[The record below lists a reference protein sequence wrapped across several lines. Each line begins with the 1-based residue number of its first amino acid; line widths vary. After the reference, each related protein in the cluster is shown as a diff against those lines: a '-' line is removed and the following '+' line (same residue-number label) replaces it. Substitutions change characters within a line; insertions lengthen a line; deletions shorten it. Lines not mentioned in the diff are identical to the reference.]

1 MNIYP
6 AIKARMGRWQYYTV
20 KMSMRELADNVKF
33 ASDIYDDRTLDDAI
47 QRVLNESRVKKDLVT
62 YLIRQKDRF
71 FSSVVVA
78 ALHGNPK
85 WYPVTMEDDERFS
98 LFRDD
103 TRLNDTFGVLSFD
116 GTQDY
121 YALDGQHRLAAIKA
135 LVDPN
140 SDVSPDA
147 PSGFKDEEI
156 SVIVVV
162 QSEMDTDEEFL
173 KRYRRLFGNLNRYAK
188 PTDPVTN
195 IIMDEDDAF
204 AILTRR
210 LITEHDFFSYSG
222 KQRESARIKTQKGK
236 NLRSTDS
243 YFTSLETLYAVN
255 ITLLSTRE
263 RKNNGWNV
271 EGERNYKEFAK
282 YRPDEETLDSL
293 FDELKLYWDVLIEE
307 LLVLNESPV
316 KMRNHSALP
325 GSSDTQDNILFWPI
339 GQELLANVAR
349 DLMDLRQSNP
359 VTPTHESVREAIKGL
374 NELTWNFHQAP
385 WRNLLLIPGDLGS
398 TNWKI
403 RSEERK
409 EALTIA
415 RRIVRWQLGLD
426 ELAMDEVES
435 LREEWSKMLLPALEK
450 SSIEELWVDIQTA
463 AIRR

>member
-20 KMSMRELADNVKF
+20 KMSMRELADNVNF
-33 ASDIYDDRTLDDAI
+33 GADIYDDRTLDDAI
-47 QRVLNESRVKKDLVT
+47 QRVLNESRVKSDLVT
-62 YLIRQKDRF
+62 YLIRQQDRF

-78 ALHGNPK
+78 ALRGNPK
-85 WYPVTMEDDERFS
+85 WYPITMEDDERFE

-103 TRLNDTFGVLSFD
+103 SRLNSTFGVLSFD

-162 QSEMDTDEEFL
+162 PSEADTEEEFL

-188 PTDPVTN
+188 PTDAVTN

-204 AILTRR
+204 AIITRR
-210 LITEHDFFSYSG
+210 LITEHDFFRYSG
-222 KQRESARIKTQKGK
+222 RQKESARIKTQKGK
-236 NLRSTDS
+236 NLRRTDS

-255 ITLLSTRE
+255 ITLLSSRE
-263 RKNNGWNV
+263 RKNRGWNA
-271 EGERNYKEFAK
+271 EGESSYKEFAK
-282 YRPDEETLDSL
+282 YRPDDETLEQL

-307 LLVLNESPV
+307 LPVLKETPV
-316 KMRNHSALP
+316 NMRNHAAPSA
-325 GSSDTQDNILFWPI
+325 SDDTRDIFLFWPI
-339 GQELLANVAR
+339 GQELLAEIAR
-349 DLMDLRQSNP
+349 DLMDIRQKEPAS
-359 VTPTHESVREAIKGL
+359 PTYESVREAVRGL
-374 NELTWNFHQAP
+374 SELSWDFHTVP
-385 WRNLLLIPGDLGS
+385 WRNLLLIPDGPES
-398 TNWKI
+398 TNWRI

-409 EALTIA
+409 EALAVA
-415 RRIVRWQLGLD
+415 RSIVRWQLGLD
-426 ELAMDEVES
+426 ELAADEVEK
-435 LREEWSKMLLPALEK
+435 LRERWSNMLLPALDE
-450 SSIEELWVDIQTA
+450 SSVDELWSDIVRGV
-463 AIRR
+463 RR